1 MALLR
6 MRRRRV
12 FLVLLIACLFWLMYL
27 LTLLPSKGHPNSEL
41 HSQQTEKSTSRKH
54 TTPYQLVKKV
64 EPAKNVIEA
73 PQLQGTENKTENR
86 AEQPPAAAPPA
97 AKPAFDSLKAKFDLP
112 AIGDALK
119 NKTYELGVKIKNKT
133 IEVGQKMRNKTL
145 EQLAV
150 IGMSGPEKR
159 LSQLIFVPQKWNL
172 TVSFEDIG
180 DIMKET
186 QFLNKV
192 DPLNLNGPILVST
205 RNRTTNFTYNMPLKF
220 GFCDCFEHYC
230 LCCSQITNKRLHLN
244 VTACSNFTFVSKAH
258 EFDLR
263 FSLDTKPIHH
273 SLVSADKPPLLCIGS
288 TPKVADICVHFFNM
302 TYKVNEHNTHQTQIL
317 GCTDM
322 SLNLYNKTIGAFPV
336 DCFQIPGDP
345 NQVHKQR
352 HNFNNMFNWMP

>member
-1 MALLR
+1 
-6 MRRRRV
+6 
-12 FLVLLIACLFWLMYL
+12 
-27 LTLLPSKGHPNSEL
+27 
-41 HSQQTEKSTSRKH
+41 
-54 TTPYQLVKKV
+54 
-64 EPAKNVIEA
+64 
-73 PQLQGTENKTENR
+73 
-86 AEQPPAAAPPA
+86 
-97 AKPAFDSLKAKFDLP
+97 
-112 AIGDALK
+112 
-119 NKTYELGVKIKNKT
+119 
-133 IEVGQKMRNKTL
+133 MRNKTL

-192 DPLNLNGPILVST
+192 DPLNLNGPIL
-205 RNRTTNFTYNMPLKF
+205 
-220 GFCDCFEHYC
+220 
-230 LCCSQITNKRLHLN
+230 
-244 VTACSNFTFVSKAH
+244 